1 MERQRSNLC
10 RRARVAPGW
19 PCTTLPLLI
28 ALSALLLLA
37 VAGCGAGAGA
47 EGVGDPYYPQMGNG
61 GYDALHYTLDLEVDM
76 EANAL
81 AGTATLAAR
90 ATQPLRAFNLDLHGL
105 DVHQVSV
112 NGVGAAFSRD
122 GDELTVRPRSA
133 LDEGEAF
140 TVTVAYGG
148 VPAPI
153 DDPGMSAIDIGW
165 LRLDS
170 GVYVISEPSGAMTWY
185 PVNNHP
191 TDKATYTFRITV
203 DEPWV
208 VAANGLLQEEID
220 HGPARTYVWE
230 ADEPMASYLAA
241 VYIAEFER
249 QTEQGPGGLPIRNYF
264 PADATGQELQP
275 FRRTADMIAFFSE
288 LFGPYP
294 FDAYGVAVTAE
305 GLGLALENQTLSLF
319 GGNMVDEDVVAHELA
334 HQWFGD
340 SVTLSAW
347 PDTWLNEG
355 FATYASALWLE
366 HTAGPEAL
374 EARMRRFY
382 GAARN
387 MLPPGEAPEGN
398 LFHDTV
404 YVRGA
409 WTLHALRLEV
419 GDQAFFQILR
429 TYYDRYQYAN
439 ASTEDFIA
447 VAEEVSGQ
455 ELDAFFQSWLFDRE
469 APPKPD

>member
-1 MERQRSNLC
+1 M
-10 RRARVAPGW
+10 
-19 PCTTLPLLI
+19 
-28 ALSALLLLA
+28 
-37 VAGCGAGAGA
+37 
-47 EGVGDPYYPQMGNG
+47 
-61 GYDALHYTLDLEVDM
+61 
-76 EANAL
+76 
-81 AGTATLAAR
+81 
-90 ATQPLRAFNLDLHGL
+90 
-105 DVHQVSV
+105 
-112 NGVGAAFSRD
+112 
-122 GDELTVRPRSA
+122 
-133 LDEGEAF
+133 
-140 TVTVAYGG
+140 
-148 VPAPI
+148 
-153 DDPGMSAIDIGW
+153 
-165 LRLDS
+165 
-170 GVYVISEPSGAMTWY
+170 
-185 PVNNHP
+185 
-191 TDKATYTFRITV
+191 
-203 DEPWV
+203 
-208 VAANGLLQEEID
+208 
-220 HGPARTYVWE
+220 
-230 ADEPMASYLAA
+230 
-241 VYIAEFER
+241 
-249 QTEQGPGGLPIRNYF
+249 
-264 PADATGQELQP
+264 
-275 FRRTADMIAFFSE
+275 
-288 LFGPYP
+288 
-294 FDAYGVAVTAE
+294 TAE